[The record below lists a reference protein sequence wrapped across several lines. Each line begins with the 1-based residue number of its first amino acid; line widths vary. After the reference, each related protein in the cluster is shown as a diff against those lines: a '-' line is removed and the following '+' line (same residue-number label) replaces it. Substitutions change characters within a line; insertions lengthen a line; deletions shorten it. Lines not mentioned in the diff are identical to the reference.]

1 MTAAAVDP
9 TELTPLQVQRRLR
22 RWARTS
28 DSHVYAAVE
37 LLITHDVWLR
47 RADFLTTALRG
58 HRTTAWITWMAARAA
73 FDAGRFDAASST
85 ERAVLDLA
93 IALGQDRY
101 RLSRMDTGNATAIAT
116 AVAVAAGL
124 LDPTPKGTRTP

>member
-1 MTAAAVDP
+1 MPAAVDP

-22 RWARTS
+22 HWARAS

-37 LLITHDVWLR
+37 LLLGHGVWLR
-47 RADFLTTALRG
+47 RAEFLTAAVRV
-58 HRTTAWITWMAARAA
+58 HRTSAWITWTAARAA
-73 FDAGRFDAASST
+73 FDAGHFDAASST

-101 RLSRMDTGNATAIAT
+101 RLSRMDTSNATAIAT
-116 AVAVAAGL
+116 AVALAAGL
-124 LDPTPKGTRTP
+124 LDPTPKGTHTP

>member
-1 MTAAAVDP
+1 MTAVDP

-22 RWARTS
+22 RWARS
-28 DSHVYAAVE
+28 SASHVYAAVE
-37 LLITHDVWLR
+37 LLISHDVWLR

-58 HRTTAWITWMAARAA
+58 HRTNAWITWTAARAA
-73 FDAGRFDAASST
+73 FDAGHFDAASST

-101 RLSRMDTGNATAIAT
+101 RLSRMNTAKATAIAT
-116 AVAVAAGL
+116 AVALAADL
-124 LDPTPKGTRTP
+124 LDPTPKGTRT

>member
-1 MTAAAVDP
+1 MPRVDP
-9 TELTPLQVQRRLR
+9 AELTPLQVQRRLR

-37 LLITHDVWLR
+37 LLISHDVWLR
-47 RADFLTTALRG
+47 RADFLTTALRV
-58 HRTTAWITWMAARAA
+58 HRTTAWITWTAARAA

-101 RLSRMDTGNATAIAT
+101 RLSRTDTSNAA